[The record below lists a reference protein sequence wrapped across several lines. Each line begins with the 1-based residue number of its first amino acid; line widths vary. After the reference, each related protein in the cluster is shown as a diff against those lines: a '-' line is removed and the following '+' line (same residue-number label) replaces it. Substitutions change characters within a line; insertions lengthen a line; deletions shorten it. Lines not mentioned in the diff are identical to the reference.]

1 MGVIVTQNSIDKT
14 MGEII
19 SAIIEFQE
27 ELGKKV
33 LAVLGMEAEFVGVPD
48 RHRPN
53 FLDDLPAE
61 IKETLKNYI
70 LADEKTVEFTKD
82 EWEDAITEAKDD
94 ICLMI
99 HEAETHFTK
108 EMLEAIYGETND
120 SDLDTDVEAFSDLEK
135 KIGKILEE
143 GLATEEGEEEE

>member
-14 MGEII
+14 MDKII
-19 SAIIEFQE
+19 SAVIEFQE

-53 FLDDLPAE
+53 FLDDLPGE
-61 IKETLKNYI
+61 IRETLKNYI
-70 LADEKTVEFTKD
+70 LASEK
-82 EWEDAITEAKDD
+82 WEDFIIEAKDD
-94 ICLMI
+94 ICLII
-99 HEAETHFTK
+99 HEAGTHFTK
-108 EMLEAIYGETND
+108 EMLEAVYREADD
-120 SDLDTDVEAFSDLEK
+120 SDLDMNVEAFSDLEK